1 MEPTIFKETCPSSMV
16 NKKNGQKNMTS
27 ELKVFGTDGLRGKVG
42 EYPMTVDFISRFAG
56 AAASVLA
63 PQGGN
68 VVVGKDT
75 RISGYMF
82 ESALE
87 AALVAAGLDVM
98 LLGPFPTP
106 AISFTVRDC
115 NANFGVVIT
124 ASHNSY
130 EYNGLKILNNLGE
143 KIDKGLEIDIEKQL
157 FNDPIT
163 HTADMIGRATRNPDA
178 RGNYMNFISGIF
190 TQPKP
195 LKNIKVVVDCS
206 HGAAY
211 KIAPRMLSA
220 LGADVIPIGCSPNG
234 YNINLN
240 CGSTNVETIAKTVPV
255 LSADLGI
262 ALDGDADRVILI
274 SPEGKI
280 IDGDQILYML
290 ASIAT
295 NNQQFNSK
303 IVGTILTNSGLEKS
317 LKDKGIQ
324 LYRSDVGDRN
334 VLQLMRQT
342 DSILGGEHSGHI
354 INLDY
359 SPSGDGLLTALL
371 VMKSMVEL
379 DKSVGELLHG
389 LELVPQFNC
398 NIETDLT
405 KLSNDLITKLSDEA
419 NTNFHNGRVLVRK
432 SGTEPVLRVTVE
444 SLDEAHA
451 QKLFESIKAQVN
463 QT

>member
-1 MEPTIFKETCPSSMV
+1 MV

-42 EYPMTVDFISRFAG
+42 EYPMTVDFTSRFAG

-143 KIDKGLEIDIEKQL
+143 KIDKRLEIDIENQL

>member
-1 MEPTIFKETCPSSMV
+1 MV
-16 NKKNGQKNMTS
+16 KKNMTS
-27 ELKVFGTDGLRGKVG
+27 ELKVFGTDGVRGKVG
-42 EYPMTVDFISRFAG
+42 EHPMTVDFTSRLAG

-63 PQGGN
+63 PQGGT

-87 AALVAAGLDVM
+87 AALVASGLDVM

-106 AISFTVRDC
+106 GISFTTKDC
-115 NANFGVVIT
+115 NANFGVIIS

-130 EYNGLKILNNLGE
+130 EYNGLKILNSLGE
-143 KIDKGLEIDIEKQL
+143 KIDKRTEIDIENQL
-157 FNDPIT
+157 SKDPIT
-163 HTADMIGRATRNPDA
+163 HTADTLGRATRNPDA
-178 RGNYMNFISGIF
+178 RGNYMNFISGVF
-190 TQPKP
+190 TQPQP
-195 LKNIKVVVDCS
+195 LKKIKVVVDCS

-240 CGSTNVETIAKTVPV
+240 CGSTNIETIAKTVPA

-262 ALDGDADRVILI
+262 ALDGDADRVFLI
-274 SPEGKI
+274 GPEGNI

-295 NNQQFNSK
+295 NNHQFNSK

-317 LKDKGIQ
+317 LKNKGIQ
-324 LYRSDVGDRN
+324 LYRSEVGDKN

-342 DSILGGEHSGHI
+342 DSILGGENSGHI

-371 VMKSMVEL
+371 VMKAIVEL
-379 DKSVGELLHG
+379 DTSIGELLHG
-389 LELVPQFNC
+389 LELVPQFNY

-405 KLSNDLITKLSDEA
+405 KLSNDLITELSDEA
-419 NTNFHNGRVLVRK
+419 NTNLHNGRVLVRK
-432 SGTEPVLRVTVE
+432 SGTEPMLRITVE

-463 QT
+463 

>member
-1 MEPTIFKETCPSSMV
+1 
-16 NKKNGQKNMTS
+16 MTS
-27 ELKVFGTDGLRGKVG
+27 ELKLFGTDGVRGKVG
-42 EYPMTVDFISRFAG
+42 EYPMTVDFTSRFAG
-56 AAASVLA
+56 AAASILA
-63 PQGGN
+63 PEGGT

-87 AALVAAGLDVM
+87 AAFVASGLDVV

-106 AISFTVRDC
+106 AISFTTKDC
-115 NANFGVVIT
+115 NANFGVVIS

-143 KIDKGLEIDIEKQL
+143 KIDKKLEIDIKNQL
-157 FNDPIT
+157 SKDPIT
-163 HTADMIGRATRNPDA
+163 QTADTIGRATRNPDA
-178 RGNYMNFISGIF
+178 RGNYMKFLSGIF
-190 TQPKP
+190 TQPQP
-195 LKNIKVVVDCS
+195 FKNIKVVVDCS

-240 CGSTNVETIAKTVPV
+240 CGSTNIETIAKTVPA

-274 SPEGKI
+274 SPTGNI
-280 IDGDQILYML
+280 IEGDQILYIL
-290 ASIAT
+290 ASIAA
-295 NNQQFNSK
+295 NNDQFNSK

-317 LKDKGIQ
+317 LKNKGIQ
-324 LYRSDVGDRN
+324 LYRSEVGDKN

-342 DSILGGEHSGHI
+342 DSILGGENSGHI

-359 SPSGDGLLTALL
+359 SPSGDGLMIALL
-371 VMKSMVEL
+371 VMKAMVEL
-379 DKSVGELLHG
+379 DKSIDELSHG
-389 LELVPQFNC
+389 LELIPQFNH

-419 NTNFHNGRVLVRK
+419 NTNLNNGRVLVRK
-432 SGTEPVLRVTVE
+432 SGTEPVLRITVE
-444 SLDEAHA
+444 SSDEAHA
-451 QKLFESIKAQVN
+451 QKLFESIKTQIN
-463 QT
+463 QA

>member
-1 MEPTIFKETCPSSMV
+1 
-16 NKKNGQKNMTS
+16 MTS
-27 ELKVFGTDGLRGKVG
+27 KLEVFGTDGVRGKVG
-42 EYPMTVDFISRFAG
+42 EYPMTVDFASRLAG

-63 PQGGN
+63 PEGGT

-87 AALVAAGLDVM
+87 AAFVASGLDVI

-106 AISFTVRDC
+106 AISFTTKDC
-115 NANFGVVIT
+115 NANFGVIIS

-143 KIDKGLEIDIEKQL
+143 KIDKRLEIDIENQL
-157 FNDPIT
+157 SKDPIT
-163 HTADMIGRATRNPDA
+163 LTADTIGRATRNPDA
-178 RGNYMNFISGIF
+178 RGNYMNFLSGIF
-190 TQPKP
+190 AQPRP

-211 KIAPRMLSA
+211 KVAPRMLSA

-240 CGSTNVETIAKTVPV
+240 CGSTNIETIAKTVPA

-274 SPEGKI
+274 SPTGNI
-280 IDGDQILYML
+280 IEGDQILYIL
-290 ASIAT
+290 ANIAT
-295 NNQQFNSK
+295 NNHQFNSK

-324 LYRSDVGDRN
+324 LYRSDVGDKN

-342 DSILGGEHSGHI
+342 DSILGGENSGHI

-359 SPSGDGLLTALL
+359 SPSGDGLMIALL
-371 VMKSMVEL
+371 VMKAMVDL
-379 DKSVGELLHG
+379 DKSIDELSHG
-389 LELVPQFNC
+389 LELIPQFNH

-419 NTNFHNGRVLVRK
+419 NTNLNNGRVLVRK
-432 SGTEPVLRVTVE
+432 SGTEPVLRITVE
-444 SLDEAHA
+444 STDKAHA
-451 QKLFESIKAQVN
+451 QKLFESINAQVN
-463 QT
+463 QA

>member
-1 MEPTIFKETCPSSMV
+1 
-16 NKKNGQKNMTS
+16 MTS
-27 ELKVFGTDGLRGKVG
+27 ELKVFGTDGVRGKVG
-42 EYPMTVDFISRFAG
+42 EYPMTVDFTSRLAG

-63 PQGGN
+63 PEGGT

-87 AALVAAGLDVM
+87 AAFVASGLDVV

-106 AISFTVRDC
+106 AISFTTKDC
-115 NANFGVVIT
+115 NANFGVVIS

-143 KIDKGLEIDIEKQL
+143 KIDKKLEIDIKNQL
-157 FNDPIT
+157 SKDPIT
-163 HTADMIGRATRNPDA
+163 QTADTIGRATRNPDA
-178 RGNYMNFISGIF
+178 RGNYMKFLSGIF
-190 TQPKP
+190 TQPQP
-195 LKNIKVVVDCS
+195 FKNIKVVVDCS

-240 CGSTNVETIAKTVPV
+240 CGSTNIETIAKTVPA

-274 SPEGKI
+274 SPTGNI
-280 IDGDQILYML
+280 IEGDQILYIL
-290 ASIAT
+290 ANIAT
-295 NNQQFNSK
+295 NNHRFNSK

-317 LKDKGIQ
+317 LKNKGIQ
-324 LYRSDVGDRN
+324 LYRSDVGDKN

-342 DSILGGEHSGHI
+342 DSILGGENSGHI
-354 INLDY
+354 INLDH
-359 SPSGDGLLTALL
+359 SPSGDGLMTALL
-371 VMKSMVEL
+371 VMKAMVEL
-379 DKSVGELLHG
+379 DKSIDELLNG
-389 LELVPQFNC
+389 LELVPQFNH

-419 NTNFHNGRVLVRK
+419 NTNLNNGRVLVRK

-444 SLDEAHA
+444 SSDEAQA
-451 QKLFESIKAQVN
+451 QKLFKSIKTQIN
-463 QT
+463 QA

>member
-1 MEPTIFKETCPSSMV
+1 
-16 NKKNGQKNMTS
+16 MTS
-27 ELKVFGTDGLRGKVG
+27 ELKVFGTDGVRGKVG
-42 EYPMTVDFISRFAG
+42 EYPMTVDFTSRLAG

-63 PQGGN
+63 PQGGT

-87 AALVAAGLDVM
+87 AAFVASGLDVM

-106 AISFTVRDC
+106 AISFTIKDC
-115 NANFGVVIT
+115 NANFGVVIS

-143 KIDKGLEIDIEKQL
+143 KIEKRLEIDIENQL
-157 FNDPIT
+157 SKDPIT
-163 HTADMIGRATRNPDA
+163 QTADTIGRATRNPDA
-178 RGNYMNFISGIF
+178 RDNYMNFISGIF
-190 TQPKP
+190 TQPQP

-240 CGSTNVETIAKTVPV
+240 CGSTNIETIAKTVPA

-274 SPEGKI
+274 SPTGNI
-280 IDGDQILYML
+280 IEGDQILYIL
-290 ASIAT
+290 ANIAT
-295 NNQQFNSK
+295 NNHQFNSK

-317 LKDKGIQ
+317 LKNKGIQ
-324 LYRSDVGDRN
+324 LYRSDVGDKN

-342 DSILGGEHSGHI
+342 DSILGGENSGHI

-359 SPSGDGLLTALL
+359 SPSGDGLMTALL
-371 VMKSMVEL
+371 VMKAMVEL
-379 DKSVGELLHG
+379 DKSIDELSNG
-389 LELVPQFNC
+389 LELVPQFNH

-419 NTNFHNGRVLVRK
+419 NTNLNNGRVLVRK
-432 SGTEPVLRVTVE
+432 SGTEPVLRITVE
-444 SLDEAHA
+444 STDEVHA
-451 QKLFESIKAQVN
+451 QKLFESIQAQVN
-463 QT
+463 QA

>member
-1 MEPTIFKETCPSSMV
+1 
-16 NKKNGQKNMTS
+16 MTS
-27 ELKVFGTDGLRGKVG
+27 ELKVFGTDGVRGKVG
-42 EYPMTVDFISRFAG
+42 EYPMTVDFASRLAG

-63 PQGGN
+63 PEGGT

-87 AALVAAGLDVM
+87 AAFVASGLDVM

-106 AISFTVRDC
+106 AISFTTKDC
-115 NANFGVVIT
+115 NANFGVIIS

-143 KIDKGLEIDIEKQL
+143 KIDKRLEIDIENQL
-157 FNDPIT
+157 SKDPIT
-163 HTADMIGRATRNPDA
+163 LTADTIGRATRNPDA
-178 RGNYMNFISGIF
+178 RGNYMNFLSGIF
-190 TQPKP
+190 AQPRP
-195 LKNIKVVVDCS
+195 LKNIKVVIDCS

-211 KIAPRMLSA
+211 KVAPRMLSA

-240 CGSTNVETIAKTVPV
+240 CGSTNIETIAKTVPA

-274 SPEGKI
+274 SPTGNI
-280 IDGDQILYML
+280 IEGDQILYIL
-290 ASIAT
+290 ANIAT
-295 NNQQFNSK
+295 NNHQFNSK

-317 LKDKGIQ
+317 LKNKGIQ
-324 LYRSDVGDRN
+324 LYRSDVGDKN

-342 DSILGGEHSGHI
+342 DSILGGENSGHI

-359 SPSGDGLLTALL
+359 SPSGDGLMIALL
-371 VMKSMVEL
+371 VMKAMVEL
-379 DKSVGELLHG
+379 DKSIDELSHG
-389 LELVPQFNC
+389 LELIPQFNH

-419 NTNFHNGRVLVRK
+419 NTNLNNGRVLVRK
-432 SGTEPVLRVTVE
+432 SGTEPVLRITVE
-444 SLDEAHA
+444 STDKAHA
-451 QKLFESIKAQVN
+451 QKLFESINAQIN
-463 QT
+463 QA

>member
-1 MEPTIFKETCPSSMV
+1 MV
-16 NKKNGQKNMTS
+16 TKKNGRKNMTS
-27 ELKVFGTDGLRGKVG
+27 ELKVFGTDGVRGKVG
-42 EYPMTVDFISRFAG
+42 EYPMTVDFTSRLAG

-63 PQGGN
+63 PQGGT

-87 AALVAAGLDVM
+87 AALVASGLDVM

-106 AISFTVRDC
+106 AISFTVKDC
-115 NANFGVVIT
+115 NANFGVIIS

-143 KIDKGLEIDIEKQL
+143 KIDTRLEIDIENQL
-157 FNDPIT
+157 SKDPIT
-163 HTADMIGRATRNPDA
+163 HTADTIGRATRNPDA
-178 RGNYMNFISGIF
+178 RGKYMNFISGIF

-211 KIAPRMLSA
+211 KIAPRVLSA
-220 LGADVIPIGCSPNG
+220 LGADIIPIGCSPNG

-240 CGSTNVETIAKTVPV
+240 CGSTNVETIAKTVPA

-280 IDGDQILYML
+280 IEGDQILYIL

-295 NNQQFNSK
+295 NNHQFNSK
-303 IVGTILTNSGLEKS
+303 IVGTTLTNSGLEKS
-317 LKDKGIQ
+317 LKNKGIQ
-324 LYRSDVGDRN
+324 LYRSDVGDKN
-334 VLQLMRQT
+334 MLQLMRQT
-342 DSILGGEHSGHI
+342 DSILGGENSGHI

-419 NTNFHNGRVLVRK
+419 NTNLHNGRVLVRK

-451 QKLFESIKAQVN
+451 QKLFESIKTQVN

>member
-1 MEPTIFKETCPSSMV
+1 
-16 NKKNGQKNMTS
+16 MTN
-27 ELKVFGTDGLRGKVG
+27 ELKVFGTDGVRGKVG
-42 EYPMTVDFISRFAG
+42 EYPMTVDFASRLAG

-63 PQGGN
+63 PEGGT
-68 VVVGKDT
+68 VIVGKDT

-87 AALVAAGLDVM
+87 AAFVASGLDVV

-106 AISFTVRDC
+106 AISFTTKDC
-115 NANFGVVIT
+115 NANFGVVIS

-143 KIDKGLEIDIEKQL
+143 KIDKKLEIDIKNQL
-157 FNDPIT
+157 SKDPIT
-163 HTADMIGRATRNPDA
+163 QTADTIGRATRNPDA

-190 TQPKP
+190 TQPRP
-195 LKNIKVVVDCS
+195 LKKIKVVVDCS

-240 CGSTNVETIAKTVPV
+240 CGSTNIETIAKTVPA

-274 SPEGKI
+274 SPTGNI
-280 IDGDQILYML
+280 IEGDQILYIL
-290 ASIAT
+290 ANIAT
-295 NNQQFNSK
+295 NNHQFNSK

-317 LKDKGIQ
+317 LKNKGIQ
-324 LYRSDVGDRN
+324 LYRSDVGDKN

-342 DSILGGEHSGHI
+342 DSILGGENSGHI

-359 SPSGDGLLTALL
+359 SPSGDGLMIALL
-371 VMKSMVEL
+371 VMKAMVEL
-379 DKSVGELLHG
+379 DKSIDELSHG
-389 LELVPQFNC
+389 LELIPQFNH

-419 NTNFHNGRVLVRK
+419 NTNLNNGRVLVRK
-432 SGTEPVLRVTVE
+432 SGTEPVLRITVE
-444 SLDEAHA
+444 STDEVHA
-451 QKLFESIKAQVN
+451 QKLFESIQAQVN
-463 QT
+463 QA

>member
-1 MEPTIFKETCPSSMV
+1 MV

-42 EYPMTVDFISRFAG
+42 KYPMTVDFTSRFAG